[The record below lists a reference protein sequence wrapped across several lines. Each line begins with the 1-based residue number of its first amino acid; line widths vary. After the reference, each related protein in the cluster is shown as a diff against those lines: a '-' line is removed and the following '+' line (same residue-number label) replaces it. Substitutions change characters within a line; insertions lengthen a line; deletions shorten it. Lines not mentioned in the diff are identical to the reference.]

1 MNLLDQSTVA
11 MEGRLSMKKLLMWA
25 VAALLIGGCSTVGN
39 NEQNVGANNEA
50 FSKLQTQAEAIFE
63 TFKPARCPIGSDV
76 IRVKECAIYV
86 ELVSDSYATVR
97 QVVSAVAYNFP
108 TLGLEISVVCNYQL
122 DGAGFTWMSGTTSG
136 SLSSSADD
144 SISPLENGLSQDG
157 TRLCPSTTP

>member
-1 MNLLDQSTVA
+1 
-11 MEGRLSMKKLLMWA
+11 MEGRLSMKKFLIWA
-25 VAALLIGGCSTVGN
+25 AAALLIGGCSTAGN
-39 NEQNVGANNEA
+39 DGPAEGVNDEA

-108 TLGLEISVVCNYQL
+108 TLGLDISVVCNYQL

-136 SLSSSADD
+136 SLSSSTDD

>member
-1 MNLLDQSTVA
+1 
-11 MEGRLSMKKLLMWA
+11 MKKLLMWA

>member
-1 MNLLDQSTVA
+1 
-11 MEGRLSMKKLLMWA
+11 MKKLLMWA

-39 NEQNVGANNEA
+39 NEQTVGANDEA

-97 QVVSAVAYNFP
+97 QVVSAVAYHFP
-108 TLGLEISVVCNYQL
+108 NLGLEISVVCNYQL

-136 SLSSSADD
+136 SLSSSTDD

>member
-1 MNLLDQSTVA
+1 

-122 DGAGFTWMSGTTSG
+122 DGAGFTWTSGTTSG